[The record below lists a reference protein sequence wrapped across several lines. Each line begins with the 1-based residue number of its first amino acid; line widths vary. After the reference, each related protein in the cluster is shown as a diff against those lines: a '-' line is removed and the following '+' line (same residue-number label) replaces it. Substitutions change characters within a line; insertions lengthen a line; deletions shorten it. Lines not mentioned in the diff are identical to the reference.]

1 MRLCVSSLFRHRNVE
16 LHGAGA
22 AYDLTKD
29 TARTSQSRAEL
40 DRKFR
45 KTGSAVVSRGDL
57 SKGLGQVQLCLLCI
71 AVLCIVSDEVQE
83 GGLCYHRAAFTRMQ
97 KKGQGCRRA
106 IEKPSA
112 SELQRGDWRL

>member
-1 MRLCVSSLFRHRNVE
+1 MHAPGGPLSSQAKAIIKNCSPQFTSDEHQFPSGVGLRSQ
-16 LHGAGA
+16 GAGA

-57 SKGLGQVQLCLLCI
+57 SKGLGQVQLCLLCVV
-71 AVLCIVSDEVQE
+71 VLCKVSDEEQE
-83 GGLCYHRAAFTRMQ
+83 GGPCNQRAAFT
-97 KKGQGCRRA
+97 
-106 IEKPSA
+106 
-112 SELQRGDWRL
+112 